1 MTQQEPE
8 PTDEQPP
15 DEPYEPSL
23 MPRWVPVLIGA
34 TLVALAGLAVY
45 TGLRNRDENTLLAHV
60 PARREQRANTAA
72 PPGEPGA
79 GASLVLHGESGENT
93 PAANEPVQGQARAVV
108 TGGPG
113 GVTSVVRI
121 WARRGLVLD
130 VLPDNTMVYVN
141 DIPIGEAG
149 QFNTVDETYEFA
161 APGSYTIKLVPPHGA
176 GKTYIVTASDDAD
189 QDIARIRAKF

>member
-1 MTQQEPE
+1 MTQQDPD
-8 PTDEQPP
+8 PT

-34 TLVALAGLAVY
+34 ILVAMAGLAVY

-60 PARREQRANTAA
+60 PARNEQRANTAA

-79 GASLVLHGESGENT
+79 GASLVLHGESGDNT

-108 TGGPG
+108 TGGPA

-130 VLPDNTMVYVN
+130 VTPANTMVYVN
-141 DIPIGEAG
+141 DIPIGEAS
-149 QFNTVDETYEFA
+149 QFNTMDETYEFA
-161 APGSYTIKLVPPHGA
+161 AAGSYTVKLVPPQGA
-176 GKTYIVTASDDAD
+176 GKTYIVTASDDAGD
-189 QDIARIRAKF
+189 DVARIRAKF